1 MKWLSG
7 DNVLSTA
14 NSQQSINLTISVED
28 SLHNE
33 TYTCRITTINNMIVE
48 ETITMTVI
56 GELTV
61 PNNNIMVVANALSVP
76 NSAIEVNI
84 STFGNAIAGEYYN
97 MTCICKNIYG
107 LVDSPLALWTIG
119 NDSISE
125 GTDVYVINEVNGLV
139 STSTIAFNP
148 LKTSN
153 AAPQGY
159 SCHGYLTSPALIT
172 PLSLSIHYQLY
183 IQSENLFYVMLCDC
197 SVQ

>member
-84 STFGNAIAGEYYN
+84 STFGNL
-97 MTCICKNIYG
+97 M
-107 LVDSPLALWTIG
+107 P
-119 NDSISE
+119 
-125 GTDVYVINEVNGLV
+125 
-139 STSTIAFNP
+139 
-148 LKTSN
+148 
-153 AAPQGY
+153 
-159 SCHGYLTSPALIT
+159 
-172 PLSLSIHYQLY
+172 
-183 IQSENLFYVMLCDC
+183 
-197 SVQ
+197 